1 MNSFKSFSNFSEGL
15 EEIVKVVPDIKNI
28 CDAVCVNLN
37 IELKDI
43 TPKDLAKEF
52 SQIVIADFPYVD
64 FRSPAVSISYRE
76 VGFKSRNAFSF
87 GWKYIT
93 TGFGSLQYS
102 FRISFFSHS
111 DTVKE
116 IEDKLNEMGWAQTT
130 EKHNFFPY
138 KNNKNKKDNKSF
150 KRENKPV
157 KKEKEVVKQEVESE
171 VTVAEGSTV
180 TIGTPAIVEEVKSEE
195 IKNTSSEY

>member
-15 EEIVKVVPDIKNI
+15 MEIVDLIPDIKSV
-28 CDAVCVNLN
+28 CDSVCESLN

-52 SQIVIADFPYVD
+52 SQIVITDFPYVD

-87 GWKYIT
+87 GWKYII
-93 TGFGSLQYS
+93 TGSGSLQYS
-102 FRISFFSHS
+102 FRISFFGHS
-111 DTVKE
+111 DSIKE
-116 IEDKLNEMGWAQTT
+116 IEAKLVELGWSQSN

-138 KNNKNKKDNKSF
+138 KSKPNKNKKDEKPFRRNDRQ
-150 KRENKPV
+150 KR
-157 KKEKEVVKQEVESE
+157 EKEVKPELVQPVEETEVKEEKVEVETE
-171 VTVAEGSTV
+171 V
-180 TIGTPAIVEEVKSEE
+180 EV
-195 IKNTSSEY
+195 KNTSSEY